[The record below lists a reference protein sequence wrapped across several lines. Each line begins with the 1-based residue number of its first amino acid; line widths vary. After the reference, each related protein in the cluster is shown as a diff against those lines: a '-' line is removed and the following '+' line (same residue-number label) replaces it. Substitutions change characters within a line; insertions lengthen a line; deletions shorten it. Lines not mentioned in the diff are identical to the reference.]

1 MRSARSTAVTTAVR
15 PLQTARSGIGI
26 SAAKDVPL
34 PEESRAGDRVRSAVG
49 RTLGGVEIVLE
60 TATPE
65 GIRVVLPALV
75 YAKVLEE
82 HAAVADLELIDRTI
96 RSPDERRPDP
106 RPGRE
111 RFLRRERDVQ
121 VLAVV
126 EFGDVPAIIV
136 TVFSAMPER
145 S

>member
-1 MRSARSTAVTTAVR
+1 MARRT
-15 PLQTARSGIGI
+15 L
-26 SAAKDVPL
+26 AAGP
-34 PEESRAGDRVRSAVG
+34 AGDRRYAGHAYGYLPGARVKRRGPPYAG
-49 RTLGGVEIVLE
+49 DVEIVLKTE
-60 TATPE
+60 TPD

-106 RPGRE
+106 RSGRE
-111 RFLRRERDVQ
+111 RFLRRERGLL

-136 TVFSAMPER
+136 TVFSASSSER
-145 S
+145 R

>member
-1 MRSARSTAVTTAVR
+1 
-15 PLQTARSGIGI
+15 
-26 SAAKDVPL
+26 
-34 PEESRAGDRVRSAVG
+34 
-49 RTLGGVEIVLE
+49 VEIVLE
-60 TATPE
+60 TETPD

-106 RPGRE
+106 RSGRE
-111 RFLRRERDVQ
+111 RFLRRERGLL

-136 TVFSAMPER
+136 TVFSASSER
-145 S
+145 R